1 MLRNRHQ
8 NVMKLLTLI
17 HKLTTAPVLG
27 FADAKKPYILHT
39 DASLHGLG
47 AALYQ
52 EQDGQL
58 RVMAFA
64 SRGLSKCEKH
74 EVLALKWAVTDKS
87 FDYLYGTWFTV
98 VANNNPL
105 TYVLTTAKLDAA
117 GHRWLAALSTFDF
130 HVQYRAGKKNQDAD
144 GLSRWPHLQDETEH
158 TSEDEDKCIKQFI
171 SQFILEKQEPEVSAH
186 VVKAICQKHLTQQAP
201 GIQPVLSDAP
211 VPVECLTMDVSA
223 IPPKYSHTDPLPG
236 SCILLCMSQQD

>member
-1 MLRNRHQ
+1 
-8 NVMKLLTLI
+8 
-17 HKLTTAPVLG
+17 
-27 FADAKKPYILHT
+27 
-39 DASLHGLG
+39 
-47 AALYQ
+47 
-52 EQDGQL
+52 
-58 RVMAFA
+58 MAFA

-87 FDYLYGTWFTV
+87 FDYLYGTRFTL

-171 SQFILEKQEPEVSAH
+171 SQFILDSGKAGTRSFCTCCKGYLSEASHSA
-186 VVKAICQKHLTQQAP
+186 
-201 GIQPVLSDAP
+201 GSR
-211 VPVECLTMDVSA
+211 
-223 IPPKYSHTDPLPG
+223 HTACSLRCTNP
-236 SCILLCMSQQD
+236 C